1 MCLIIDHWG
10 LECSTCVYKSPTTTP
25 IKKNMK
31 LFFTRFLLIALFSL
45 SAWAE
50 EFRID
55 DIRIEGLQR
64 VSAKTVFAALPIKVK
79 TDVSQIELQDAVRE
93 LFRTGFFSDIDIARE
108 GNVLI
113 INVSERPA
121 INRIG
126 VTGNS
131 VIETEPLLEGL
142 KRIGLIEGDI
152 FKQSALD
159 QIERELNAQ
168 YSAVGRYAT
177 EIQTRIQELP
187 QNQINIGIKIVE
199 GEVATIKHI
208 NVVGN
213 KTFAEDDLQ
222 GLFEIKKTG
231 TWSWVT
237 GSDKYAKQKLAGDLE
252 RLKAFYFD
260 RGYLE
265 FETLSTQVSLSPDK
279 KTVFITIN
287 IFEGEEYKVEQVE
300 LAGDLILPKE
310 EIDQLVT
317 INSGD
322 IFSQRELLSTSD
334 AIKKRFGNEGYSFAK
349 ASGVPDLN
357 KEDKTVKVTFFINP
371 GQIYY
376 VRRIIFRG
384 NTTTQDNVLRRE
396 MRQLE
401 GAPVS
406 TEKMELSRSRLQRL
420 PLFSEVNMSTQEVPG
435 QPDQL
440 DIVFTVVEQPSG
452 NINASIG
459 YSQGN
464 GLTLGAGLQQSNWLG
479 TGNTFGFQVDKS
491 DVQTGYSLNFTNPY
505 FTQDGVSRGV
515 RIFYQERDLNELEIS
530 SYSTDRFGVNVT
542 FGYPIS
548 ERSRI
553 SLGLGIE
560 SIKVNPGARSVQEI
574 AGSPRLRSGV
584 DNAFVNNS
592 ALSTVTALGFTD
604 ENNNDFLDE
613 EDNVPGNITAAALP
627 TSAGTVSDS
636 QLTSINSSG
645 FLDRHGNDFNHLN
658 FNLGWTDST
667 LDKGIFPTDGHS
679 QKVNAEVSVPGGDLE
694 FYKLT
699 YSNQFYFPLSK
710 NYTLRFKNK
719 LGYADSYGEFD
730 TLPFFEN
737 FFAGGSN
744 SVRGFRQ
751 SSLGPKGTPAVS
763 YVAVPYNNNGEIDFA
778 YLSTDNAGG
787 PIATFTDN
795 DEQTLGGNILFETG
809 VELVFPMPFA
819 PNAKSVRSIVFI
831 DAGNVFSDSCTATQA
846 ACSNLDLGNLS
857 SSLGT
862 GVQWLSPVGPI
873 SLYVSKALQ
882 KQEFDRTQSFQFSL
896 GQSF

>member
-1 MCLIIDHWG
+1 
-10 LECSTCVYKSPTTTP
+10 
-25 IKKNMK
+25 MK
-31 LFFTRFLLIALFSL
+31 LFVTRFLLLTLLSFSV
-45 SAWAE
+45 WAE
-50 EFRID
+50 VFRVD
-55 DIRIEGLQR
+55 DIRIDGLQR
-64 VSAKTVFAALPIKVK
+64 VSAKTVFAALPIKVN
-79 TDVSQIELQDAVRE
+79 TDVSQTQLQDAVRE

-131 VIETEPLLEGL
+131 VIETEPLLDGL

-177 EIQTRIQELP
+177 QIQTRIQELP
-187 QNQINIGIKIVE
+187 QNQINIGIKIIE

-213 KTFAEDDLQ
+213 SRFEEQDLQ
-222 GLFEIKKTG
+222 DLFEIKKTG

-287 IFEGEEYKVEQVE
+287 IFEGEEYQVEAVE
-300 LAGDLILPKE
+300 LAGDLIVPE
-310 EIDQLVT
+310 NDINQLVT
-317 INSGD
+317 VKAGD
-322 IFSQRELLSTSD
+322 TFSQKELLLTSD
-334 AIKKRFGNEGYSFAK
+334 AIKKRLGNEGYSFAK
-349 ASGVPDLN
+349 ASGVPKLN
-357 KEDKTVKVTFFINP
+357 KEEKTVKVTFFINP

-376 VRRIIFRG
+376 VRRIVFRG

-396 MRQLE
+396 MRQIE

-406 TEKMELSRSRLQRL
+406 TEKMELSRARLQRL
-420 PLFSEVNMSTQEVPG
+420 PLFSEVDMTTEEVPG

-464 GLTLGAGLQQSNWLG
+464 GLSLGAGLQQSNWLG

-505 FTQDGVSRGV
+505 FTQDGISRGV

-548 ERSRI
+548 EKSRI
-553 SLGLGIE
+553 SLGLGVE
-560 SIKVNPGARSVQEI
+560 NIKVSPGSTAVQEI
-574 AGSPRLRSGV
+574 AGSPRLRSDV
-584 DNAFVNNS
+584 DNVYVNNS
-592 ALSTVTALGFTD
+592 AQTTATNLGFSDT
-604 ENNNDFLDE
+604 NGNDFLDE
-613 EDNVPGNITAAALP
+613 EDVVPGSIAASSLPTAAGAV
-627 TSAGTVSDS
+627 TSD
-636 QLTSINSSG
+636 QLTSTPTG
-645 FLDRHGNDFNHLN
+645 FLDRHGNDFNNLN
-658 FNLGWTDST
+658 FNLGWTEST
-667 LDKGIFPTDGHS
+667 LDKGVFPTDGRS
-679 QKVNAEVSVPGGDLE
+679 QKLNAEVSVPGGDLE

-699 YSNQFYFPLSK
+699 YSNQFYFPVSK
-710 NYTLRFKNK
+710 SYTLRLKSK
-719 LGYADSYGEFD
+719 LGYADSYGSFD

-737 FFAGGSN
+737 FLAGGSN

-751 SSLGPKGTPAVS
+751 SSLGPKGTPSVS
-763 YVAVPYNNNGEIDFA
+763 YVAVPYNDNGQVDFA

-787 PIATFTDN
+787 RLSTFTED
-795 DEQTLGGNILFETG
+795 DQQTIGGNILFETG
-809 VELVFPMPFA
+809 VELVFPFPLA
-819 PNAKSVRSIVFI
+819 PNAKSVRSLVFV
-831 DAGNVFSDSCTATQA
+831 DAGNVFSDSCTVTQSS
-846 ACSNLDLGNLS
+846 CSDIDLGNLS
-857 SSLGT
+857 SALGT
-862 GVQWLSPVGPI
+862 GVQWLSPVGPV
-873 SLYVSKALQ
+873 SFYFSKAIQ
-882 KQEFDRTQSFQFSL
+882 KQPFDRTQSFQFSL
-896 GQSF
+896 GQRF